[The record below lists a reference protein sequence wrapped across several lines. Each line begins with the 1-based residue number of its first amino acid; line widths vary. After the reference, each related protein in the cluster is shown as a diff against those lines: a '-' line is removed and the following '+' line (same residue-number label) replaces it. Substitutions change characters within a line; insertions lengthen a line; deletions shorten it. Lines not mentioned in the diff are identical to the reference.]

1 MIRNCEIQI
10 FFFPEKT
17 AEAEGVHP
25 TYSLRVPK
33 VTKLVNWRFGPGSAQ
48 YPHLL
53 LGPNALETE
62 AQPVGS
68 WITFSGPLYLLTA
81 LTVGVLWDSVL
92 TQLIH

>member
-10 FFFPEKT
+10 FFFPKKT

-48 YPHLL
+48 YPTSFWGQMLL
-53 LGPNALETE
+53 KRKPNLLALG
-62 AQPVGS
+62 
-68 WITFSGPLYLLTA
+68 LLSQA
-81 LTVGVLWDSVL
+81 PC
-92 TQLIH
+92 IF